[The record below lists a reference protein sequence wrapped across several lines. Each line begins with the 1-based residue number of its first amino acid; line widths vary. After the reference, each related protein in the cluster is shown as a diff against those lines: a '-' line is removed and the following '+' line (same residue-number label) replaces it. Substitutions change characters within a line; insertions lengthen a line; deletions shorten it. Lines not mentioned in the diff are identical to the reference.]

1 MGHEKENFSSLHQKI
16 KGKEEREERKK
27 KCVMIT

>member
-1 MGHEKENFSSLHQKI
+1 MDHEKEKFSSLHQKI

-27 KCVMIT
+27 NVS